1 VSQEGQTGRSAAHRY
16 RVATVPYAG
25 SLPLVEGLDD
35 HREVELLSG
44 APSHLGEMLVNNQ
57 ADVAQLPCIE
67 LQRLGTPVQV
77 VPAGGISSIGPTL
90 TVRVFSN
97 VPAEEL
103 ELLWADA
110 SACSSVALA
119 RMLWAENYRRR
130 LTVIPFEPIRQKPA
144 EDAQGILLIGDK
156 VVASPP
162 LGYEWQ
168 FDLGA
173 MWFELTGLPFVFTVW
188 AARLDTDCDRIYQ
201 ILLAARRLGQQRL
214 ERIAREYAPVHGW
227 PDDLAIRHLT
237 KSTRFEFDDAQ
248 REGMEEFF
256 ERAEDFGIIEK
267 SQPVRFYRPQGESEA
282 GQ

>member
-1 VSQEGQTGRSAAHRY
+1 VSNEGQARRTGARRY

-25 SLPLVEGLDD
+25 SLPLVEGLDER
-35 HREVELLSG
+35 REVELVSD
-44 APSHLGEMLVNNQ
+44 APSRLGAMLIDRE
-57 ADVAQLPCIE
+57 ADVVQLPSIE
-67 LQRLGTPVQV
+67 LERLDEDLQV
-77 VPAGGISSIGPTL
+77 VPAGGVSSVGPTL

-97 VPAEEL
+97 VPAEDL
-103 ELLWADA
+103 EALWVDV

-119 RMLWAENYRRR
+119 RLLWAETYRRR
-130 LTVIPFEPIRQKPA
+130 LTVIPFDPRRQEPG
-144 EDAQGILLIGDK
+144 EHAQGILMIGDK

-162 LGYEWQ
+162 MGYEWQ

-188 AARLDTDCDRIYQ
+188 AARSDTDCDGLYP
-201 ILLAARRLGQQRL
+201 ILLAARQQGQQHL

-237 KSTRFEFDDAQ
+237 KSMRFEFGDAQ

-256 ERAEDFGIIEK
+256 DRAEGFGIIDEF
-267 SQPVRFYRPQGESEA
+267 QPVHYYKPPTERGACR
-282 GQ
+282 